1 MAEPD
6 LSKIVSM
13 IMNNP
18 TLVEEIRDMVAKS
31 DAEEEEKNEEGEN
44 EVIASA
50 HKKAAARAKA
60 GHIIPHKPHRRGAV
74 LNEIGIS
81 CVGIHAVFHRRRS
94 HPRLRQSVSKR
105 LRRLAASRRQ
115 PPAVEIDQQIKHLPL
130 GQMQINI

>member
-50 HKKAAARAKA
+50 PKKAEETSAKA
-60 GHIIPHKPHRRGAV
+60 ITEDTYREKKVTRRNELLRAMRPYLSEERGRAIESMITVMDIV
-74 LNEIGIS
+74 LALKE
-81 CVGIHAVFHRRRS
+81 
-94 HPRLRQSVSKR
+94 K
-105 LRRLAASRRQ
+105 
-115 PPAVEIDQQIKHLPL
+115 
-130 GQMQINI
+130 